1 MLMHFP
7 LRYVYVLSD
16 PSKLRYCL
24 AHKITLLLLHT
35 SMTTED
41 LGTKLKSDD
50 FVIVYVK
57 EHVQV

>member
-1 MLMHFP
+1 MQCRTQFST
-7 LRYVYVLSD
+7 RQ
-16 PSKLRYCL
+16 
-24 AHKITLLLLHT
+24 HT

-41 LGTKLKSDD
+41 VGTKLKSDD

>member
-1 MLMHFP
+1 MFFP
-7 LRYVYVLSD
+7 IQVNYVIVLDYAVSH
-16 PSKLRYCL
+16 SVLYQ
-24 AHKITLLLLHT
+24 HT

-41 LGTKLKSDD
+41 LETKLKSDD

>member
-1 MLMHFP
+1 MLFP
-7 LRYVYVLSD
+7 IQANYVIVLDYAVSH
-16 PSKLRYCL
+16 SVLYQ
-24 AHKITLLLLHT
+24 HT